1 MHHKLYTRPQTV
13 NYSGM
18 KKSFSILIALC
29 LCWSAMTAHAEN
41 KPAPARTAP
50 GTQIAQQIS
59 LLTGVAITPLLGTSG
74 FGLYKYYKS
83 PANQRANLPW
93 FAQPWFFIPALLL
106 VAVCLIKDTAGSA
119 LPTAV
124 KKPFDIAEAVEHKI
138 SGLVATGAFVPFL
151 MMMMKDS
158 GAPEAMLSSMGFA
171 AVDMSGFYH
180 ALMVPVAMVA
190 FFVVFLASNAINVL
204 IILSPFTTVDAALKG
219 VRLALLGT
227 VAASA
232 LANPWVGAAWALIII
247 LLSYLIAGWS
257 FRLSHYGLVYVW
269 DFFTF
274 RSSRFTPDKVANKM
288 FLGRKTNKVPARTYG
303 KLSRDEK
310 GHLMLTYRPWLFLA
324 ARTLVLPA
332 GQYAVGKGLINSELV
347 KVEGEDTRTAMLLP
361 PRYRSHEEQ
370 LVSIYSLA
378 DVRPIGLRAAMK
390 WLKQFFGG
398 KEQTVVA

>member
-1 MHHKLYTRPQTV
+1 
-13 NYSGM
+13 M
-18 KKSFSILIALC
+18 KKSFSLWIALV
-29 LCWSAMTAHAEN
+29 LCFSSMMAYADT
-41 KPAPARTAP
+41 KPTPAAATAP
-50 GTQIAQQIS
+50 GAQIAQQIS
-59 LLTGVAITPLLGTSG
+59 VLTGVAITPLLGTSA
-74 FGLYKYYKS
+74 FGLYKWYQAK
-83 PANQRANLPW
+83 PEQRANLPW

-106 VAVCLIKDTAGSA
+106 VAVCFIKDTAGSA

-158 GAPEAMLSSMGFA
+158 GVPSAMLSSMGLA
-171 AVDMSGFYH
+171 TIDASWFYH
-180 ALMVPVAMVA
+180 AMMVPVAMVA
-190 FFVVFLASNAINVL
+190 FFFVFLASNAINVL

-232 LANPWVGAAWALIII
+232 LVNPWVGAAWAVIII
-247 LLSYLIAGWS
+247 LVSYLIAGWS
-257 FRLSHYGLVYVW
+257 FRLSHFGLVFVW

-274 RSSRFTPDKVANKM
+274 RSSRFTVDKVANKM
-288 FLGRKTNKVPARTYG
+288 FLGRKTEKVPARTYG

-310 GHLMLTYRPWLFLA
+310 GNLILKYRPWLFLA
-324 ARTLVLPA
+324 ERTLVLPP
-332 GQYAVGKGLINSELV
+332 GQYAVGKGLFNSEIM
-347 KVEGEDTRTAMLLP
+347 KVEGDDTRTAMLLP

-370 LVSIYSLA
+370 VASVYALT

-390 WLKQFFGG
+390 WLKEFFGG
-398 KEQTVVA
+398 KEQPVTA